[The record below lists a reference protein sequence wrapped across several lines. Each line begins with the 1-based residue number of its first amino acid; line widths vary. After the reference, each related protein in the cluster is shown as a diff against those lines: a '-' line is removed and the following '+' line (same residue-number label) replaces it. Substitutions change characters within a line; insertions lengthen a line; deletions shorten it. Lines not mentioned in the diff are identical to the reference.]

1 MSMPNSPHTELLDAS
16 EEERR
21 LYSELRDTYERLSTL
36 ARSHPDASIA
46 TEVARSEALLQR
58 ARGLAAQV
66 GPARSRIA
74 DAPPDPG
81 IEQLRRVW
89 ADSAASLV
97 EILRL
102 REQVLAGLRHAMEE
116 TRRSLVRV
124 GLGRSA
130 LARYRS
136 VDGDGGARRRQSRRA

>member
-1 MSMPNSPHTELLDAS
+1 MPNPSHTELLQAS

-21 LYSELRDTYERLSTL
+21 LYDELRGTYERLSTL
-36 ARSHPDASIA
+36 ARSNPDTSIA
-46 TEVARSEALLQR
+46 AEVERSEVLLQR
-58 ARGLAAQV
+58 ARALAAAV
-66 GPARSRIA
+66 GPARSRVA
-74 DAPPDPG
+74 GLPPDPALDR
-81 IEQLRRVW
+81 LRAVW
-89 ADSAASLV
+89 AESAASLS

-102 REQVLAGLRHAMEE
+102 REQVLEGLRRAMEE

-136 VDGDGGARRRQSRRA
+136 AGAAARGRHVQSRRA

>member
-1 MSMPNSPHTELLDAS
+1 MPNPPHSDLLQAS

-21 LYSELRDTYERLSTL
+21 LYDELRETYQRLSAL

-46 TEVARSEALLQR
+46 AEVERSEALLQR
-58 ARGLAAQV
+58 ARGLAATV
-66 GPARSRIA
+66 GPVRSRVA
-74 DAPPDPG
+74 GLPADPG
-81 IEQLRRVW
+81 LDRLRQVW
-89 ADSAASLV
+89 AESAASLSD
-97 EILRL
+97 ILRL
-102 REQVLAGLRHAMEE
+102 REQVLEGLRRAMEE

-136 VDGDGGARRRQSRRA
+136 AGVGAAERRPPSRRA

>member
-1 MSMPNSPHTELLDAS
+1 MPNSPHTELLQAS

-21 LYSELRDTYERLSTL
+21 LYAELRETYERLSTL
-36 ARSHPDASIA
+36 ASSHPDASIA

-66 GPARSRIA
+66 GPARSRVV
-74 DAPPDPG
+74 DAPPDPHL
-81 IEQLRRVW
+81 EQLRRVW
-89 ADSAASLV
+89 AESAASLV

-102 REQVLAGLRHAMEE
+102 REQVLEGLRHAMEE

-136 VDGDGGARRRQSRRA
+136 DDGGGVVRRRQSRRA